1 MVTLG
6 QAAIGPSTFTS
17 PCIITY
23 KLNKLYTQTKSK
35 FKFFFEYK
43 NSENMKQVM
52 KKACELL
59 EIKYD
64 YLKNLNKLRVRELR
78 KINQV

>member
-1 MVTLG
+1 
-6 QAAIGPSTFTS
+6 
-17 PCIITY
+17 
-23 KLNKLYTQTKSK
+23 
-35 FKFFFEYK
+35 
-43 NSENMKQVM
+43 MKQVL

-78 KINQV
+78 KINQVQHLAEGGVNSVRELMKLNH